1 MRLNTFEQ
9 VQKRYESTKPV
20 NGSQTPKSL
29 DVRPIGDRR
38 RKHERIVKISD
49 TCYALSDGLYVWGN
63 VYDLGNRSTPEQV
76 KRFSPIVWEKTPD
89 GDTRVTVANG
99 RVKHAPTSR
108 FAFLDTWLPNGLRFK
123 SHQGSGEHWIVSG
136 GEEYFLPKSTVSV
149 ANTTLETTGED
160 NKFLVFEQSAGG
172 TYFTLISK
180 RFYPERAC
188 VDIDVKRPY
197 KESIRDFYDWML
209 TMAPLLRSD
218 TSSHRY
224 GGERQFA
231 EDLLNHY
238 GSIHDLTHKYG
249 HFIGPLASP
258 SEQWDHMREITSDT
272 QHPLR
277 VALAKYML
285 GVLNYWHIDKR
296 SVPYES
302 SRWDV
307 SRRGPITY
315 MAEPLTQ
322 EELTNELGRLRQ
334 RYVNKVNKICGFT
347 KTVTKGE

>member
-1 MRLNTFEQ
+1 MILNTFEQ

-63 VYDLGNRSTPEQV
+63 VYDLGTRSTPEQV

-108 FAFLDTWLPNGLRFK
+108 FAFLNTWLPNGLWFK
-123 SHQGSGEHWIVSG
+123 SRKGSGEHCIVSG
-136 GEEYFLPKSTVSV
+136 GEEYFLPKSTAGINGSIGIT
-149 ANTTLETTGED
+149 NED

-188 VDIDVKRPY
+188 TDTEAKRPY
-197 KESIRDFYDWML
+197 RESIREFYDWMI
-209 TMAPLLRSD
+209 TMAPLLRGEGALPFRHNIERAFASVLSD
-218 TSSHRY
+218 
-224 GGERQFA
+224 
-231 EDLLNHY
+231 HY
-238 GSIHDLTHKYG
+238 GSTHDLVYKYG
-249 HFIGPLASP
+249 NRTGPIASP
-258 SEQWDHMREITSDT
+258 AEQWGHIREIISDQ

-277 VALAKYML
+277 PALATYL
-285 GVLNYWHIDKR
+285 LDVLDYWGIDKR
-296 SVPYES
+296 SVPHES
-302 SRWDV
+302 LKWV
-307 SRRGPITY
+307 SGSGYTTY
-315 MAEPLTQ
+315 MADALTQ
-322 EELTNELGRLRQ
+322 EELTDELRRLRQ
-334 RYVNKVNKICGFT
+334 RYTSRVNKICGFT
-347 KTVTKGE
+347 TNVSKGE